1 MLTLHRGYGDRV
13 STLQKDLK
21 PAAKKR
27 QHDKSYDDFKISTQ
41 KKLAF
46 VSFTLYQIQKA
57 TYLCL
62 TAKEWESVTSQG
74 P

>member
-13 STLQKDLK
+13 STLQRISSLQQRKGNMTSHMMTL
-21 PAAKKR
+21 
-27 QHDKSYDDFKISTQ
+27 KISTQ

-46 VSFTLYQIQKA
+46 VFTLYQIQKA